1 MFAASSWGRSKYFP
15 VRCMGHEPSAAL
27 LVFSAGQ
34 IPAISPSLASVI
46 ISKIMASKKILVTGA
61 SGFIGS
67 YLVRYLLQQGHT
79 NIRCTR
85 QPNSSMA
92 LLKDA
97 ANMVEWVNA
106 DLLNVM
112 DLEDA
117 MQGVQQVYHC
127 AAVVSFNEKDN
138 RNMLKINAE
147 GTANIVNLA
156 LDFGIE
162 KLIHVSSIAAIGR
175 KPNDPNIDEQAAW
188 KEDEWNSP
196 YGISKHQAEM
206 EVWRGIAEGLNA
218 AIVNPANVL
227 GSGHWVG
234 RTSTGQIFHQIW
246 KGLRFH
252 PLGGTG
258 FVDVRDVVRFM
269 VLLMESGISSER
281 YILSAENL
289 PFKKVFDEIAAVI
302 GVKPPLIPVTP
313 LIRETAWRA
322 AWLAS
327 KFTGKPAFITEQTAR
342 SSARTFIYDNKKSLA
357 AFPFQYLPIAQT
369 IRETGAQFLRS
380 TKNGF
385 EPDVL
390 DFSN

>member
-1 MFAASSWGRSKYFP
+1 
-15 VRCMGHEPSAAL
+15 
-27 LVFSAGQ
+27 
-34 IPAISPSLASVI
+34 
-46 ISKIMASKKILVTGA
+46 MASKKILVTGA
-61 SGFIGS
+61 TGFIGS
-67 YLVRYLLQQGHT
+67 YLVRYLLQRGHT

-85 QPNSSMA
+85 QTNSSMA

-97 ANMVEWVNA
+97 ADKVEWVNA

-112 DLEDA
+112 DLEEA

-138 RNMLKINAE
+138 HNMLTINAE

-175 KPNDPNIDEQAAW
+175 KPNDPNTDEHTAW
-188 KEDEWNSP
+188 KDADWNSP
-196 YGISKHQAEM
+196 YGISKHRAEM

-227 GSGHWVG
+227 GSGHWQG
-234 RTSTGQIFHQIW
+234 RTSTGQIFHNIW

-252 PLGGTG
+252 PLGSTG

-269 VLLMESGISSER
+269 VLLMESETCGER

-289 PFKKVFDEIAAVI
+289 PFKKVFDEIAVSI
-302 GVKPPLIPVTP
+302 GVKPPSIPVTP
-313 LIRETAWRA
+313 LIREAAWRV

-327 KFTGKPAFITEQTAR
+327 KFTGKPAFITKQTAR
-342 SSARTFIYDNKKSLA
+342 SSSRTFFYDNKKSLA
-357 AFPFQYLPIAQT
+357 AFPFQYTPIAQT

-380 TKNGF
+380 VKKGF

-390 DFSN
+390 AISD